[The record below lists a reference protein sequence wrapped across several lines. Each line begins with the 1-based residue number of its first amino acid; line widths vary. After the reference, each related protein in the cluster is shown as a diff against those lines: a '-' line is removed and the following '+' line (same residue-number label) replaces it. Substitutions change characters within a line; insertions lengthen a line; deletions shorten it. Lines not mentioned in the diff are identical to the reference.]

1 MIVVTYLKNNVFAT
15 ERSAFL
21 SKHCLKS
28 VRIRSFSSP
37 YFSAFGLNTQRYSA
51 SLRFQFECG
60 KIQTRKSPNTGT
72 FQEVK
77 NREIDSNLLNYTAS
91 DLTHTLL
98 FGKTSFD
105 TSTSKWVVYPQQL
118 ILFYLRKGSK
128 NYFLKIYISP
138 CIIIIHPKYF

>member
-1 MIVVTYLKNNVFAT
+1 MR
-15 ERSAFL
+15 E
-21 SKHCLKS
+21 
-28 VRIRSFSSP
+28 
-37 YFSAFGLNTQRYSA
+37 NTDQ
-51 SLRFQFECG
+51 
-60 KIQTRKSPNTGT
+60 KTPNTDT
-72 FQEVK
+72 FQAVK

-91 DLTHTLL
+91 VLTDTLL

-105 TSTSKWVVYPQQL
+105 TSANKRVVYAQQL

>member
-1 MIVVTYLKNNVFAT
+1 MILATYLKNNVFAT

-21 SKHCLKS
+21 SKHFLKS

-37 YFSAFGLNTQRYSA
+37 YFSAFGLNTQRYSV
-51 SLRFQFECG
+51 SLCFQFECG

-105 TSTSKWVVYPQQL
+105 TSTNKRVVYAQQL

>member
-1 MIVVTYLKNNVFAT
+1 MILATYLKNNVFAT

-21 SKHCLKS
+21 SKHFLKS

-37 YFSAFGLNTQRYSA
+37 YFSAFGLNTQRYSV
-51 SLRFQFECG
+51 SLCFQFECG

-72 FQEVK
+72 FQAVK

-91 DLTHTLL
+91 VLTDTLL

-105 TSTSKWVVYPQQL
+105 TSANKRVVYAQQL

>member
-1 MIVVTYLKNNVFAT
+1 MILATYLKNNVFAT

-21 SKHCLKS
+21 SKHFLKS

-37 YFSAFGLNTQRYSA
+37 YFPAFGLNTQRYSV
-51 SLRFQFECG
+51 SLCFQFECRR
-60 KIQTRKSPNTGT
+60 IQTRKSPNTGT

-105 TSTSKWVVYPQQL
+105 TSANKRVVYAQQL